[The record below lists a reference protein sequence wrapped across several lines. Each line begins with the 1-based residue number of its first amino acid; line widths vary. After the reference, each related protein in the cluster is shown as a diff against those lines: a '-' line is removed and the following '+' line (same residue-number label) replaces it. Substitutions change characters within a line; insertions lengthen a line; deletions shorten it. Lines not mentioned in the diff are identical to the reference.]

1 MSIAY
6 WIPIRTIGGTKKD
19 KWLEC
24 SICGHRIN
32 MSDIE
37 ELRFSYRDNPDI
49 YINAIKTE
57 YDMCAECKAKMNTNI
72 THQLIDRNIAKG
84 DFHLNEI
91 VENILKNSCNICDNP
106 SLEELF
112 SSCSCELRYHK

>member
-6 WIPIRTIGGTKKD
+6 WVPIRTIAGTKKD

-37 ELRFSYRDNPDI
+37 ELRFSCRDNLDI
-49 YINAIKTE
+49 YENLIKTE
-57 YDMCAECKAKMNTNI
+57 YDMCAECKTKMNTHI
-72 THQLIDRNIAKG
+72 THQLRAGNIAKG
-84 DFHLNEI
+84 DSELNEI
-91 VENILKNSCNICDNP
+91 VKRWI
-106 SLEELF
+106 
-112 SSCSCELRYHK
+112 

>member
-1 MSIAY
+1 MNIAY
-6 WIPIRTIGGTKKD
+6 WIPVRTITGTKKD

-57 YDMCAECKAKMNTNI
+57 YDMCAECKAKMNTHI
-72 THQLIDRNIAKG
+72 THQLRARNIAKG
-84 DFHLNEI
+84 DCRLNEI
-91 VENILKNSCNICDNP
+91 VESILKITCDIGAIQV
-106 SLEELF
+106 
-112 SSCSCELRYHK
+112 